1 VTTAAIQT
9 FDSNHLTFGVS
20 AEGREIEPDLIKT
33 AASYFNVFSAEHYA
47 HKTGLDEAVDGVN
60 LPYLPVEQT
69 AADLEAR
76 LWAPL

>member
-9 FDSNHLTFGVS
+9 YDSNHLTFGVS
-20 AEGREIEPDLIKT
+20 AEGREIEPDPIKT
-33 AASYFNVFSAEHYA
+33 AVSYFNIFSAEDYA
-47 HKTGLDEAVDGVN
+47 YKTGLDEAVDGVY
-60 LPYLPVEQT
+60 LPYLPVEQN